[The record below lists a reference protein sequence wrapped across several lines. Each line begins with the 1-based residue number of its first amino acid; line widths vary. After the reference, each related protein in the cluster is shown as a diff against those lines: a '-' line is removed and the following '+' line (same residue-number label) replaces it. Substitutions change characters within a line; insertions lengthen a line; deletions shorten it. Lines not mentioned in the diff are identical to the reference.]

1 MARATRIA
9 TSSDIQAKGTALD
22 TRRHTDD
29 ALLGWKDINGI
40 GLVRNAQRLD
50 VASWRLQA
58 KDRTDQHGVALEN
71 PTDILAR
78 AAAYGG
84 PQALRHLVVGVI
96 GPRDASDTQ
105 ITLATELGRRLA
117 RLKVTTV
124 CGGRS
129 GVMEAVCAGVA
140 DEGGLSLGF
149 LPGVSPYD
157 ANGFVGI
164 PLPTGL
170 SEGRN
175 MVIARAARVLIA
187 IGGSYGTLTE
197 IAFGLHFGKT
207 VIALDTV
214 PDIEGL
220 TRAANIDEAVDLA
233 AAALLQSAIDAAIEP
248 AQADLA

>member
-1 MARATRIA
+1 MVRADKIA
-9 TSSDIQAKGTALD
+9 KSADGQANEPQVD
-22 TRRHTDD
+22 TPHTPHD
-29 ALLGWKDINGI
+29 ALPGWRDIDGV
-40 GLVRNAQRLD
+40 GLMCKARRLD
-50 VASWRLQA
+50 VPSWRLGAQET
-58 KDRTDQHGVALEN
+58 TDHPGETLSS
-71 PTDILAR
+71 PTGILTR

-84 PQALRHLVVGVI
+84 AQGLRHVVVGVI

-105 ITLATELGRRLA
+105 IALATELGRRLA
-117 RLKVTTV
+117 QLKVTTV

-140 DEGGLSLGF
+140 AEGGLSLGF

-220 TRAANIDEAVDLA
+220 MRATTIDEAVNLA

-248 AQADLA
+248 SPANPA